1 MKKFL
6 IFLCTAACVLSLS
19 GCGKEEGYS
28 EFEQKKLDYAEQVT
42 LNSYLV
48 LMDELASDPE
58 VDLDIYSAEE
68 IEMIYSGNDGSK
80 VVDGNGLKSALVSFR
95 SSAETVG
102 GIANING
109 VTSKIDGDSII
120 VNVDIA
126 GVNKDADA
134 EFVLSNDIF
143 MIMEAAALNPKATLG
158 DKMTKATLNTVIGM
172 GTVFIVLILI
182 SFLISLFKYIP
193 GIVDS
198 VTGIFKKKDKVEE
211 NKESID
217 NTIQQI
223 VEKEEIN
230 NDLASDLEL
239 VAVISAA
246 IAAYEGEAGADGF
259 VVRSIRKVNRRA

>member
-6 IFLCTAACVLSLS
+6 TFLCTVACVLSLTA
-19 GCGKEEGYS
+19 CGEATTYTEY
-28 EFEQKKLDYAEQVT
+28 EQSKLEYAESAV
-42 LNSYLV
+42 LYNYLP
-48 LMDELASDPE
+48 LMDTLTSDLSIN
-58 VDLDIYSAEE
+58 LDEYTAEE
-68 IEMIYSGNDGSK
+68 IESFTMDENGIK
-80 VVDGNGLKSALVSFR
+80 TVDGNGLKSAAISFR

-102 GIANING
+102 GIQEVGDI
-109 VTSKIDGDSII
+109 TSRIDGDNII
-120 VNVDIA
+120 VNVKLI
-126 GVNKDADA
+126 GENKNADA

-143 MIMEAAALNPKATLG
+143 CVMQAAALNPEATTG
-158 DKMTKATLNTVIGM
+158 DKMVKATLNTVIGM

-182 SFLISLFKYIP
+182 SFLISLFRFIP
-193 GIVDS
+193 GIVEG
-198 VTGIFKKKDKVEE
+198 VTNIFNKKEKVDE

-223 VEKEEIN
+223 VEKEEN
-230 NDLASDLEL
+230 NSNLASDLEL

>member
-6 IFLCTAACVLSLS
+6 IFLCTVACVFSLS

-28 EFEQKKLDYAEQVT
+28 DFEQKKLDYAEQLV
-42 LNSYLV
+42 LQSYLV
-48 LMDELASDPE
+48 LMDDLASDPD

-68 IEMIYSGNDGSK
+68 LEAIYASSDGEK
-80 VVDGNGLKSALVSFR
+80 CVDGNGLRSALVSFK
-95 SSAETVG
+95 SSAEVVG
-102 GIANING
+102 GISSIRDI
-109 VTSKIDGDSII
+109 SSRIDGDTII

-126 GVNKDADA
+126 GYNKDADA

-143 MIMEAAALNPKATLG
+143 MIMEAAALNPKATTG
-158 DKMTKATLNTVIGM
+158 DKMVKATLNTVIGM
-172 GTVFIVLILI
+172 GTVFMVLILI
-182 SFLISLFKYIP
+182 SFLISLFKYVP
-193 GIVDS
+193 GIVDG
-198 VTGIFKKKDKVEE
+198 VAGIFKKKDKVEE
-211 NKESID
+211 KKESID